1 MDEDTPDTDVDFVA
15 EVVSYSQPM
24 VSGDYIIMMSGD

>member
-1 MDEDTPDTDVDFVA
+1 MDEETHVDFVA
-15 EVVSYSQPM
+15 EVVSYLAHSQPM